1 MKNTSSSMGMPKINF
16 QTGRQT
22 GAVTPVITQN
32 PDEIPDRKDD
42 HYWNDR
48 KGQAG
53 CPAVDP
59 DT

>member
-1 MKNTSSSMGMPKINF
+1 
-16 QTGRQT
+16 
-22 GAVTPVITQN
+22 VITQK